1 MATDDVVIVVVIV
14 DVNLA
19 VVGFDTNI
27 IIIIIIITSARSF
40 TMQLWETQ
48 ISQQWH
54 CDDEP
59 FGYSSTGEWVYSTQF
74 RVPWVPWV

>member
-1 MATDDVVIVVVIV
+1 MKLIYKDIYQEIDES
-14 DVNLA
+14 
-19 VVGFDTNI
+19 

-74 RVPWVPWV
+74 IVDHFHFPQFLILKLLFS